1 MGASDPDGPEKP
13 KSNWINDLAQRSTG
27 LPGSDPPPRA
37 EKSGDSVLWTMAG
50 LGFQFA
56 ASTAILAYA
65 GVYID
70 RRFGIAPWG
79 VVSLV
84 ALALIAN
91 LYLLIKQ
98 SLRDETS
105 GGGTTDQEP
114 GSETRNRPPKG
125 EP

>member
-1 MGASDPDGPEKP
+1 MGEPDSAGPEKP
-13 KSNWINDLAQRSTG
+13 KNSWINDLAKRSTG
-27 LPGSDPPPRA
+27 LPGNDPPPKAGR
-37 EKSGDSVLWTMAG
+37 SGDSTLWTMAG

-70 RRFGIAPWG
+70 RRFGFAPWG

-84 ALALIAN
+84 ALALIVN

-98 SLRDETS
+98 SLKDES
-105 GGGTTDQEP
+105 PGTTRQEP